1 MVLEIPILFLQHMYR
16 IWQPREHILQIGV
29 KVGWRCLVTSVYSKG
44 ISSDLSILRNRKSY
58 NIYYSIDFSGFS
70 DFSHRAGNDSWKI
83 HRVLFEISM
92 LFKAKANIWYVSTF
106 LKPHYYLLWA
116 EDFIGQ
122 YDQIRKSVSP
132 NFNYFYINRRLMFLK
147 HFLPLMNVGLRR
159 IDGLGRP
166 RLLPLNIVSCS
177 DVFNNRQGNSFSRSK
192 MCWNWKKVN

>member
-1 MVLEIPILFLQHMYR
+1 MVLEIPILFLRHMYR

-29 KVGWRCLVTSVYSKG
+29 KVGWRCLVTLVYSKV
-44 ISSDLSILRNRKSY
+44 ISSDFSILRNRKSY
-58 NIYYSIDFSGFS
+58 SIYYLIDLSGYS

-92 LFKAKANIWYVSTF
+92 LFLKSKSKYLVRRYF
-106 LKPHYYLLWA
+106 LKTALLWA

-122 YDQIRKSVSP
+122 YDQIRKNVSP

-192 MCWNWKKVN
+192 MCWN

>member
-1 MVLEIPILFLQHMYR
+1 MKVLSY
-16 IWQPREHILQIGV
+16 IGI
-29 KVGWRCLVTSVYSKG
+29 SKG

-58 NIYYSIDFSGFS
+58 NIYYLIDFSGFS
-70 DFSHRAGNDSWKI
+70 DFSHREGNDSWKI

-92 LFKAKANIWYVSTF
+92 LFLKSKSKYLVRKYF
-106 LKPHYYLLWA
+106 LKTALLWA

-192 MCWNWKKVN
+192 MCWN